1 MASQKTTLKVIQGQQ
16 GVNTNPG
23 NLPEEAGT
31 SQNGD
36 RREFVDYLFE
46 RHRVSLLK
54 YLTKFMSS
62 RDDAEEVLQEAYI
75 RIMQVE
81 TLDSIEAKAR
91 SYLFKIATNL
101 ARDRARKQVSQFRQH
116 HVPFEDKDLPYDAPL
131 PDELAEWQEGLQ
143 AVKQCLLELSPR
155 CQQVTIMHFIE
166 GLSYSEIAKILRIS
180 KKTVVRDIAL
190 VLQLCQ
196 VRLVE

>member
-1 MASQKTTLKVIQGQQ
+1 MTSLKNTLKVIQGKKT
-16 GVNTNPG
+16 VS
-23 NLPEEAGT
+23 EERIT
-31 SQNGD
+31 SQTGD
-36 RREFVDYLFE
+36 RQEFVDYLFD
-46 RHRVSLLK
+46 RYRVSLLK

-62 RDDAEEVLQEAYI
+62 REDAEDVVQEAYI

-81 TLDSIEAKAR
+81 TLDNIEAKAR
-91 SYLFKIATNL
+91 SYLFTIATNL
-101 ARDRARKQVSQFRQH
+101 ARDRARKQMVQFRH
-116 HVPFEDKDLPYDAPL
+116 GHVSFDGKDLPNDAPS
-131 PDELAEWQEGLQ
+131 PDKLAEWQEGLQ
-143 AVKQCLLELSPR
+143 GVKQCLLELSPR

-196 VRLVE
+196 MRLVE